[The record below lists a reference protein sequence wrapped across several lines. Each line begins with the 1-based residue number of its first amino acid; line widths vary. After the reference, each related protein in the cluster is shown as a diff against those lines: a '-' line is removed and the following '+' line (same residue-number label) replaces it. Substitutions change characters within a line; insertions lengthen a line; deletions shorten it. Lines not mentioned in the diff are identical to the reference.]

1 MSNLSPPMRKEMSML
16 KRIISNFLILCMVVS
31 IAIPATAAEKSI
43 ANGVLKNGFIFTPID
58 GDSTGISPDT
68 DFLLEAQDDI
78 SLETLKSAL
87 SIDDEPAPVI
97 KASSAKKFTI
107 TPSRPLLENS
117 LYIFRLKLATETTW
131 TFQTRQTFSVIGTLP
146 SDKSVNV
153 PTNSG
158 IEINF
163 SYEDYGD
170 IENYFEISPKV
181 EGRFERHKKTAVFV
195 PKKLE
200 EGTLYTVRIK
210 KGLPLKNTNRAL
222 DEDYIFTFE
231 TYKKSEETEK
241 NEVKGHISYI
251 RNIYDYKTNTAPQ
264 IPLLLYVNNRVYK
277 EKTLDVSTKIYS
289 YKSFDSFYDTLSKK
303 LTAPDWAIYNGSY
316 TNFIPVDGL
325 DIVQTFNQTFDAKSY
340 DYYNPPYIA
349 VPKELPMGYYLVDS
363 YWGDI
368 RFQTLL
374 QITDTCTYIMESNT
388 KTLVWLNDLCTKS
401 PIEGAKISYSG
412 KNETYI
418 SDANG
423 IAYFDTP
430 IEKMSNDYR
439 YNPQLITVVTKEGN
453 KSVFRLNSYVGEPR
467 EYYWSYLYTDRS
479 MYQPD
484 DTINIWGFLKN
495 RYNNETI
502 KEVTLE
508 LNNGYRSQDP
518 ILKKTIDVSNGFY
531 ESNIKLPMLDA
542 GGYNLQI
549 KHKDI
554 IISSTYISVYKYTKP
569 SYKLDISKDK
579 QAVFPGEEVNFNIK
593 SSFFEGTAV
602 SNLKVDYFIRDY
614 SLGGGNINESGTT
627 DIKGNLNIKYTP
639 VLKNKTQGQHSI
651 YFDVRA
657 LLPESGEISESDY
670 ITVFVNDINVD
681 LSGEIKDGK
690 GTIKSAV
697 NKIVLDRLN
706 NGTAKDSSD
715 FLGDPVAEKNV
726 YGTIYK
732 NTWVEKEDGE
742 YYDFINKVTR
752 KKYRYEMVKT
762 AIKDFSMVTSADGK
776 GTFSFDAPKVDNSYY
791 TAELKCL
798 DDSGKE
804 MNFEIY
810 IGQQYEFRDYPI
822 YNDYVF
828 EGGKDSYS
836 IGEPVNL
843 TLKKGKSDL
852 SEGSYLY
859 VVSQN
864 GIRSFSTSSKPNFNH
879 YFTES
884 DLPNVI
890 IKAVYFDG
898 NSYNLSR
905 EFDAIYKYDDKNLV
919 LDAKLDK
926 ESYKPGENVTINIKV
941 QDVNGKPVKAFVN
954 SSIVDEAYL
963 KLADRDE
970 KIIDSLYSWVGSG
983 IFSEIRSHLFDQE
996 TFWLEGAKGDEAA
1009 VQSLTSSQSDD
1020 LKNSRAEMKNG
1031 GSGSSASVRQDFRD
1045 TAHFGSVMT
1054 DELGNVKI
1062 NFKLPDNVTSWR
1074 ITLGAISEDL
1084 HAGSNKVNMN
1094 VSLPFF
1100 INYSFNSTYIEG
1112 DKPVIGVNAYG
1123 ESLREDDIVQFEVSS
1138 AQNPSLNVSV
1148 VGKAFERVNIPLWSF
1163 TEGIQDIIIKAYTNS
1178 GLEDSLKHTVNVVK
1192 SYHEIDKAVY
1202 FDVGPNT
1209 TITGGTSGNTRIVFM
1224 DKSQGKFLSQLIS
1237 GFYSDGN
1244 RIDQKVSK
1252 KLSSDLLLK
1261 YFKDYKFMP
1270 DQESFSLS
1278 DYQKTDGG
1286 LSLLPYSQSSS
1297 EISAKLT
1304 PLVKDYVDIYKL
1316 KNYFKKILENGNVS
1330 DRVFAIY
1337 GLSVLKEPILLELEK
1352 TAAIDNL
1359 DLKDNIYL
1367 ALSYCELGETD
1378 KAKQLY
1384 DSRISKYIEE
1394 YKPFFFINKGND
1406 KDDMLE
1412 LTSIC
1417 AYLASKLG
1425 LTERNGL
1432 FEYSVQNQAKEIL
1445 LSIEKLLFIV
1455 NEIDNYNVKEASFTY
1470 SYNGEEKNV
1479 KLLKGGSYALSIPS
1493 SNLSG
1498 FRIKDVQGD
1507 VSAVSIFK
1515 ENIIDIS
1522 NTKIDKSISVDR
1534 KYYLMDGTPIE
1545 PSSFKQGDIVKVKI
1559 TWSIGPKAFNGVYEI
1574 TDYLPSGLKPVEK
1587 YLSSSYYYRNIDG
1600 QKVKFYVYENPNL
1613 NSEAA
1618 VLEYLA
1624 RVVSP
1629 GTYTA
1634 QGTIIQSNKSKESIN
1649 VGKTEII
1656 NIESKGEIISTPIDP
1671 NGIKVQI
1678 HGRPVIFDS
1687 QPVIKYNRTLVP
1699 LRSIFEVLGAN
1710 VKWDSKTQTVTAVK
1724 EGKTVELTINKK
1736 EASVD
1741 GNKITLDVPAMII
1754 DNRTFVPARFISE
1767 SMGAKVAWNAAEK
1780 TVIIN

>member
-1 MSNLSPPMRKEMSML
+1 MFK
-16 KRIISNFLILCMVVS
+16 KIISNLLTLCMVVS
-31 IAIPATAAEKSI
+31 LAIPATSADKSSTNSVI
-43 ANGVLKNGFIFTPID
+43 KNGFSLTPVD

-78 SLETLKSAL
+78 SLETIKSAL
-87 SIDDEPAPVI
+87 SIDGEPAPVI
-97 KASSAKKFTI
+97 KASAAKKFNI

-117 LYIFRLKLATETTW
+117 LYIFRLKLETETTW
-131 TFQTRQTFSVIGTLP
+131 TFQTRQTFSIIGTLP

-163 SYEDYGD
+163 SHEDYGE

-195 PKKLE
+195 PKKLD

-210 KGLPLKNTNRAL
+210 KGLPLKNTKRAI
-222 DEDYIFTFE
+222 DEDYAFTFE

-241 NEVKGHISYI
+241 NDVKGHISYI
-251 RNIYDYKTNTAPQ
+251 RNIFDYKTNSAPQ
-264 IPLLLYVNNRVYK
+264 IPIMLYVNNRVYK
-277 EKTLDVSTKIYS
+277 EKTLDVSTKIYA

-303 LTAPDWAIYNGSY
+303 LTAPDWAIFNGSY
-316 TNFIPVDGL
+316 TNFVPVDGL
-325 DIVQTFNQTFDAKSY
+325 DIVQTFNQTIDAKNY
-340 DYYNPPYIA
+340 DYYNPPYIS

-363 YWGDI
+363 YWDNI

-374 QITDTCTYIMESNT
+374 QITDTCTYIMESST
-388 KTLVWLNDLCTKS
+388 KTLVWLNDLSTKS
-401 PIEGAKISYSG
+401 PIEGAKVSYSG
-412 KNETYI
+412 KSDSYL
-418 SDANG
+418 SDAKG

-453 KSVFRLNSYVGEPR
+453 KSVFKLNSYGNEAR

-484 DTINIWGFLKN
+484 DTISLWGFLKN

-508 LNNGYRSQDP
+508 LNNGYRSRDL
-518 ILKKTIDVSNGFY
+518 ILKKTIDVSKGFY
-531 ESNIKLPMLDA
+531 ESSIKLPMLDA

-569 SYKLDISKDK
+569 SYKIDISKDK
-579 QAVFPGEEVNFNIK
+579 QAVFPGEEVTFNTK
-593 SSFFEGTAV
+593 SSFFEGTGV
-602 SNLKVDYFIRDY
+602 SNLKVDYLIQDY
-614 SLGGGNINESGTT
+614 SLGGGNKNESGTT

-651 YFDVRA
+651 YLNVRA

-681 LSGEIKDGK
+681 LSSEIKDGI
-690 GTIKSAV
+690 GTIKATV

-715 FLGDPVAEKNV
+715 FLGDPVAEKNI
-726 YGTIYK
+726 YGTIYR

-762 AIKDFSMVTSADGK
+762 AVKDFSMVTSADGK
-776 GTFSFDAPKVDNSYY
+776 DSFSFDAPKVENSYY
-791 TAELKCL
+791 SAELKCL
-798 DDSGKE
+798 DNSGKE

-810 IGQQYEFRDYPI
+810 IGQLYEFRGYPI
-822 YNDYVF
+822 YKDYVF

-836 IGEPVNL
+836 IGEPINL
-843 TLKKGKSDL
+843 TLKKGKDDL

-864 GIRSFSTSSKPNFNH
+864 GIRSFTTSSKPIFNQ
-879 YFTES
+879 YFTEN
-884 DLPNVI
+884 DLPNVL

-905 EFDAIYKYDDKNLV
+905 EFDAIYKYEDRSLV

-926 ESYKPGENVTINIKV
+926 DSYKPGEKVTLSIKV
-941 QDVNGKPVKAFVN
+941 KDANGKPVKAFVN

-963 KLADRDE
+963 KLADRNE
-970 KIIDSLYSWVGSG
+970 KIIDSLYSWVDSG
-983 IFSEIRSHLFDQE
+983 IFSEISSHLFDQDNY
-996 TFWLEGAKGDEAA
+996 WLGSSKGSEAA
-1009 VQSLTSSQSDD
+1009 ALSSVDS
-1020 LKNSRAEMKNG
+1020 KSTRAELEN
-1031 GSGSSASVRQDFRD
+1031 GSSVSSTSLRQDFRD
-1045 TAHFGSVMT
+1045 TAHFESVMT
-1054 DELGNVKI
+1054 DEWGNAKI

-1123 ESLREDDIVQFEVSS
+1123 ESLKEDDVVLFEVSS
-1138 AQNPSLNVSV
+1138 VQNPSLNVSV
-1148 VGKAFERVNIPLWSF
+1148 AGKAFERINIPLWSF
-1163 TEGIQDIIIKAYTNS
+1163 TEGIQDIIIKASTNS

-1202 FDVGPNT
+1202 FDVSPNT
-1209 TITGGTSGNTRIVFM
+1209 SITGGTSGNTRIVFM
-1224 DKSQGKFLSQLIS
+1224 DKSQGKFLSQLIT

-1261 YFKDYKFMP
+1261 YFKDYNFMP
-1270 DQESFSLS
+1270 VQESLSLS

-1316 KNYFKKILENGNVS
+1316 KNYFKTLLENGNMS

-1337 GLSVLKEPILLELEK
+1337 GMSVLKEPILLDLEK

-1359 DLKDNIYL
+1359 NLKDNIYL

-1394 YKPFFFINKGND
+1394 YKPFFFINTGSD

-1425 LTERNGL
+1425 LTEKNGL
-1432 FEYSVQNQAKEIL
+1432 FEYSVKNQAKEIL

-1455 NEIDNYNVKEASFTY
+1455 NEIDNYNAKEASFTY

-1479 KLLKGGSYALSIPS
+1479 KLGKGGSHGLSIPS
-1493 SNLSG
+1493 VNLSG
-1498 FRIKDVQGD
+1498 FRITDVQGD

-1522 NTKIDKSISVDR
+1522 NTKVDKSISVDR
-1534 KYYLMDGTPIE
+1534 KYFLMDGTPIE
-1545 PSSFKQGDIVKVKI
+1545 PRSFKQGDIVKVKI
-1559 TWSIGPKAFNGVYEI
+1559 TWSIGQKAFDGVYEI

-1600 QKVKFYVYENPNL
+1600 QKVKFYVYENPYLDNK
-1613 NSEAA
+1613 SA
-1618 VLEYLA
+1618 VFEYLA

-1634 QGTIIQSNKSKESIN
+1634 QGTVIQSNKSKESIN
-1649 VGKTEII
+1649 VGKTEIV

-1710 VKWDSKTQTVTAVK
+1710 VKWDSKTQTVTAEK

-1741 GNKITLDVPAMII
+1741 GNKITLDVPATII
-1754 DNRTFVPARFISE
+1754 DGRTFVPARFISE